1 MFGCKRVP
9 IVIRAETERSSGGM
23 EKRATCAQQFPAL
36 KNSPP
41 PILNSE
47 VPLAADNKP
56 YPPPAQPERSTK
68 DWQPAVRKPSVYTVH
83 TVRNNST
90 PVPHPECRLDSNR
103 DGEAR
108 LHNPPMPTAS
118 PTAPPS
124 RIVSAS
130 TALLHCLPGFVSC
143 FTGQGRLR

>member
-9 IVIRAETERSSGGM
+9 IVIRTETERSSGGV
-23 EKRATCAQQFPAL
+23 EKRAKRAQRFPAQR
-36 KNSPP
+36 NSPA

-47 VPLAADNKP
+47 EPPADNKP
-56 YPPPAQPERSTK
+56 YPPQAQPERSTK
-68 DWQPAVRKPSVYTVH
+68 EWRPAEHKPSVYTVH

-108 LHNPPMPTAS
+108 FHNPPMPTAS